1 MSELGD
7 TLALVKAVMDR
18 NGLEYM
24 VIGGLAAVV
33 WGEPRTTRDID
44 ITVDV
49 GTIGVESF
57 VRITAECGDPRPD
70 DPVAFAER
78 TRVVPIRTSAGIP
91 IDFVLAVLPFE
102 MDAIRRARLVTV
114 EGVEVPICG
123 PEDLVVHKIISE
135 RPRDL
140 EDVVGILRRQRDR
153 LDLGSLDRTVAAL
166 ADDLGEPAVAQ
177 RFESAKVAA
186 GIRRPTP

>member
-1 MSELGD
+1 MERLDPPTRPQPGAPPGGAAGGESRRDPSHAPGAGERPEVSELGD

-33 WGEPRTTRDID
+33 
-44 ITVDV
+44 
-49 GTIGVESF
+49 
-57 VRITAECGDPRPD
+57 CGDPRPD

-102 MDAIRRARLVTV
+102 MDAIRRARLV
-114 EGVEVPICG
+114 
-123 PEDLVVHKIISE
+123 
-135 RPRDL
+135 
-140 EDVVGILRRQRDR
+140 
-153 LDLGSLDRTVAAL
+153 A
-166 ADDLGEPAVAQ
+166 
-177 RFESAKVAA
+177 
-186 GIRRPTP
+186 